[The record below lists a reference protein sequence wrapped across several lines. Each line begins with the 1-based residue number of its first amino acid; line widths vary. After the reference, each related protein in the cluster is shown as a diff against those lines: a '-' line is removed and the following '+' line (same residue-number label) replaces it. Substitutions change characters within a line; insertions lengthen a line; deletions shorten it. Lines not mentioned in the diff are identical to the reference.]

1 MAGAKSPR
9 FRTPVAA
16 LRFYF
21 RASELLAD
29 DRKPGLYSKQRHPGN
44 CAQPN
49 ALCDFLALDSCFVG
63 MNEFQIWLLKEL
75 YGPDCFGVPRRT
87 VAGVSEAARRKFPNQ
102 QFTRR
107 MVARSRNAALER
119 VEEQLKRENLM

>member
-1 MAGAKSPR
+1 MARAKSQR

-29 DRKPGLYSKQRHPGN
+29 DRKPGLYSKARHPA
-44 CAQPN
+44 CSQPN
-49 ALCDFLALDSCFVG
+49 ALCDFLSLDTCFVG
-63 MNEFQIWLLKEL
+63 MDDFQIWLMKEL

-87 VAGVSEAARRKFPNQ
+87 VTGVSEAARRKFPNQ
-102 QFTRR
+102 RVTRR
-107 MVARSRNAALER
+107 MVARSKNDALEQ
-119 VEEQLKRENLM
+119 VEEQLKKENLM